1 MKIFNKISGEI
12 DSINTENKNDE
23 NDNELGNLNIN
34 QKWTINILSKR
45 K

>member
-34 QKWTINILSKR
+34 QK
-45 K
+45 

>member
-1 MKIFNKISGEI
+1 MKIFNKIPGEI

-34 QKWTINILSKR
+34 QK
-45 K
+45 

>member
-1 MKIFNKISGEI
+1 MKIFNKISGEV

-34 QKWTINILSKR
+34 QK
-45 K
+45 